1 VRSLLSN
8 MVLPATLAFVGAS
21 VSPASAQTLRGTI
34 LDSATGD
41 PVQLAYVGLL
51 EEGQELVVAAL
62 AANDGSFTLD
72 APAGGS
78 YFLYVHR
85 TGYEPLMDGLFD
97 IGPDGVFDVRIG
109 LKPRPIELDSVT
121 VETSRMKSPLEVAGF
136 YDRALMSQGHFLIR
150 EEIER
155 TAVDRVTDAFRNIP
169 RLEINAS
176 RLLSGPNVM
185 QNPALVMRRGI
196 EQCNPTLYIDRAIVA
211 SGVVEPVRPDDFV
224 SPADIEAVEIYTRQS
239 QIPVAFDPV
248 NDCGVVVIWT
258 RVR

>member
-1 VRSLLSN
+1 MRSQLSKI
-8 MVLPATLAFVGAS
+8 VLPVALLVAGATS
-21 VSPASAQTLRGTI
+21 VSAQTLRGTI
-34 LDSATGD
+34 LDSVTGE

-51 EEGQELVVAAL
+51 EEGRDLVVAAL

-78 YFLYVHR
+78 YFVYVHR
-85 TGYEPLMDGLFD
+85 SGYEPLMDGLFD

-109 LKPRPIELDSVT
+109 LTPRPIELDSVT
-121 VETSRMKSPLEVAGF
+121 VEATSMRSPLEVAGF

-155 TAVDRVTDAFRNIP
+155 RAVDRVTDAFRNIP
-169 RLEINAS
+169 RLEIDAT
-176 RLLSGPNVM
+176 RPLTGPNVM

-224 SPADIEAVEIYTRQS
+224 SPSDVEAVEIYTRQS
-239 QIPVAFDPV
+239 QIPVGFDAV

-258 RVR
+258 RLR